1 MKEKEIHAE
10 ENISL
15 SDDCC
20 EYIHIHPDLAE
31 NVKCG
36 MPTEREQ
43 LRLSEL
49 FRMFGDATRI
59 RILSALLISELCVC
73 DLAAVVGMSVSA
85 VSHQLRLLKS
95 AELVKSRREGKSAI
109 YSLADDHV
117 RVMISNGME
126 HILE

>member
-1 MKEKEIHAE
+1 MKNDI
-10 ENISL
+10 
-15 SDDCC
+15 CC
-20 EYIHIHPDLAE
+20 EVAQIHEDVLARLGHRMPD
-31 NVKCG
+31 
-36 MPTEREQ
+36 ER
-43 LRLSEL
+43 RLEDVAEL
-49 FRMFGDATRI
+49 FKMFGDKTRAK
-59 RILSALLISELCVC
+59 ILCALNMEELCVC

-95 AELVKSRREGKSAI
+95 AELVRSRREGKSAI